1 MYCGSLVTL
10 PTTVEPPNNA
20 GILSFI
26 ERLSSLRSLK
36 IQKKCNLGTLKCAPE
51 GFFCCVLYRRFHCT
65 CMSTNIGTVLR
76 EVITCI

>member
-26 ERLSSLRSLK
+26 ERLSSLRGLK
-36 IQKKCNLGTLKCAPE
+36 IQRKGYLGTSVPLR
-51 GFFCCVLYRRFHCT
+51 FFSCCVLYRRFHCT